1 MVAVAS
7 HGEDRSEAVT
17 CHPDGTIVDRTTFAA
32 RLLQDVDGLATS
44 PAPCVSPELW
54 HAVSSVPIGEAL
66 DWWPADARSGLR
78 VTRFMAEG
86 GSSVLYLHRL
96 RDRSETEAY
105 RLYRA
110 MRHVVAQTIA
120 GAAHD
125 LRSPLASM
133 TFTLGVLRRRWSELP
148 DAERQSMLAELA
160 ASCELQL
167 ASVDE
172 LVDVVSQVDVAE
184 VPLAPLLSRLGERLR
199 PLYRVRKNRL
209 QIDVD
214 ATLVVRGAAMTLEHV
229 FVNLLTNAV
238 QSSPGPVH
246 VSVRVAA
253 IDGATVKIRVE
264 DDGPGV
270 AAALR
275 PRVFEPR
282 TSTKHDG
289 SGMGLSL
296 AREAARQLGGD
307 LRLLDSERGACFEV
321 SLLRAGRGGTRS

>member
-7 HGEDRSEAVT
+7 HGGDRSEAVT
-17 CHPDGTIVDRTTFAA
+17 CRSDGVIVDRTALA
-32 RLLQDVDGLATS
+32 GRLLQDVDGLMTTPTPRVT
-44 PAPCVSPELW
+44 PALW
-54 HAVSSVPIGEAL
+54 QAVSSLPIGEAL
-66 DWWPADARSGLR
+66 DWWPADVRSGLR
-78 VTRFMAEG
+78 VTRFALDAG
-86 GSSVLYLHRL
+86 ASIVYLHPL
-96 RDRSETEAY
+96 ADRSETESY

-133 TFTLGVLRRRWSELP
+133 TFTLGVLRRRWGELP
-148 DAERQSMLAELA
+148 DAERQAMLAELA

-184 VPLAPLLSRLGERLR
+184 VALAPLLQRLGERLR

-209 QIDVD
+209 LLEVD
-214 ATLVVRGAAMTLEHV
+214 AALVVRGAAMTLEHV

-238 QSSPGPVH
+238 QSSSSPVQ
-246 VSVRVAA
+246 VRVRVATL
-253 IDGATVKIRVE
+253 DGAIVKILVE

-270 AAALR
+270 ASALR

-307 LRLLDSERGACFEV
+307 LRLVDSERGACFEV
-321 SLLRAGRGGTRS
+321 ALLRAGQGGVRA

>member
-7 HGEDRSEAVT
+7 HGGDRSEAVT
-17 CHPDGTIVDRTTFAA
+17 CRPDGAIVDRTPFAG
-32 RLLQDVDGLATS
+32 RLLQDVDGMVTS
-44 PAPCVSPELW
+44 PLPRVAPGLW
-54 HAVSSVPIGEAL
+54 HAVSSLLIGEAL

-78 VTRFMAEG
+78 VTRFAVDG
-86 GSSVLYLHRL
+86 GASVLYLHPL
-96 RDRSETEAY
+96 TDRSETESY

-133 TFTLGVLRRRWSELP
+133 TFTLGVLRRRWGELQ
-148 DAERQSMLAELA
+148 DAERQAMLAELA

-184 VPLAPLLSRLGERLR
+184 VPLAPLLTRLGERLR

-214 ATLVVRGAAMTLEHV
+214 ASLVVRGAAMTLEHV

-238 QSSPGPVH
+238 QSSSSPVH
-246 VSVRVAA
+246 VTVRVAA
-253 IDGATVKIRVE
+253 LDATLVTILVE

-270 AAALR
+270 AHPLR

-307 LRLLDSERGACFEV
+307 LRLVDSERGACFEV
-321 SLLRAGRGGTRS
+321 SLLRAGHGGSRS